1 MQQCLSF
8 SYDEYSAEICDD
20 LKSGLEFEFSFDS
33 YVPTYNATARA
44 AIGVVRDDT
53 EDNSN
58 SITAY
63 YEDKDLEGESSR
75 QDCHLGAKIKRME
88 GRLEATLSV
97 QPKFLWSAIEKERN
111 EGPEVATILK
121 SAEDGILFE
130 ITAPGF
136 HKVAPWAWK
145 RSGPCSNEGT
155 NDEVVARPG
164 NCSSL
169 VFLKTSGAPSFIF
182 FSPVDF
188 DIKAH
193 LTDIVE
199 FTAKSTYVSSDGDGA
214 ELALIFDLHEFGASV
229 LNGTLRFEEYAQDSI
244 VEDGLY
250 KLSLDYAGRSVTD
263 RMIELEVAESK
274 LGAGIV
280 LTTTDEDGNSQK
292 SMFSLSGIRAQMSAF
307 AEIETSEG
315 SLIMVEPESRRD
327 RRRWSSQRGV
337 LMETNETQVLSR
349 SRPLLVTEPTKT
361 WSPCLLEVLPNA
373 PFMGRAASRR

>member
-1 MQQCLSF
+1 M
-8 SYDEYSAEICDD
+8 
-20 LKSGLEFEFSFDS
+20 
-33 YVPTYNATARA
+33 
-44 AIGVVRDDT
+44 
-53 EDNSN
+53 
-58 SITAY
+58 
-63 YEDKDLEGESSR
+63 
-75 QDCHLGAKIKRME
+75 
-88 GRLEATLSV
+88 
-97 QPKFLWSAIEKERN
+97 
-111 EGPEVATILK
+111 K
-121 SAEDGILFE
+121 SAEDGTLFE

-136 HKVAPWAWK
+136 HQVAPWAWK
-145 RSGPCSNEGT
+145 RSGPCSNEGN
-155 NDEVVARPG
+155 NDEVVARSG

-292 SMFSLSGIRAQMSAF
+292 SMFSLSGIRAQNVSAF

-315 SLIMVEPESRRD
+315 SLIMVETWWKVDEIEGG
-327 RRRWSSQRGV
+327 GV
-337 LMETNETQVLSR
+337 HSAGFLLETNETQALSCEVGHFE
-349 SRPLLVTEPTKT
+349 VTEPTKNVVAMST
-361 WSPCLLEVLPNA
+361 GSPAKCTVYGESGEPEIMAMVEFRSPDGVERECA
-373 PFMGRAASRR
+373 